1 MEYLLWEKTVLSN
14 ILFPLKRF
22 FLPHV
27 LKKKKK
33 TIAYMEI
40 IKQGGNSLP

>member
-14 ILFPLKRF
+14 ILFPLKSF
-22 FLPHV
+22 FTKCS
-27 LKKKKK
+27 KKKKI
-33 TIAYMEI
+33 IAYMEI